1 MTQSN
6 AQLPAD
12 FDPHALPTL
21 ETSRL
26 MAKMAQSIKPPR
38 RGIVQGFIA
47 RTDSFPVDENIASLE
62 KIRDGLSD
70 SDPQKANIDALISRT
85 LSVSDLTPKT
95 YDRFKQNPNAF
106 SSWYPQL
113 AKAIADSNS
122 PFKTPASK
130 CITLPIEL
138 AQFMRIEYGET
149 TEQDK
154 KTFNNF
160 VFHALALED
169 DKTYFIKTGNFSMK
183 FEFHNARCTEPREM
197 GEYFQVINNFA
208 MQVGAGTTVELVARE
223 YIKDVEDNPTIYNGM
238 PLRTEFR
245 AFVDFDANTLIGIV
259 PYWHPIVMKR
269 ALNNP
274 HASPEQ
280 QERTKQDFVTYCAH
294 EDALTAKYN
303 DLLPTVRRE
312 LKALIPHVG
321 LSGRYSVDV
330 MKNGDDLY
338 VIDMALMAESAL
350 SELLDNPDYNE
361 PAFAALFDEGEVSE

>member
-1 MTQSN
+1 MTQSHS
-6 AQLPAD
+6 QLPTD
-12 FDPHALPTL
+12 FDPHALPTVA
-21 ETSRL
+21 TARL

-38 RGIVQGFIA
+38 RGIVPGFLA
-47 RTDSFPVDENIASLE
+47 RTDSFPVDENIANLE
-62 KIRDGLSD
+62 AMRDGLAD
-70 SDPQKANIDALISRT
+70 SDPQKQNIDALISRT

-106 SSWYPQL
+106 SNWFPQL
-113 AKAIADSNS
+113 KAAIDTSKS
-122 PFKTPASK
+122 PFRTPASK
-130 CITLPIEL
+130 CVTLPIEL
-138 AQFMRIEYGET
+138 AQFMRIEYGDT
-149 TEQDK
+149 TPQDK
-154 KTFNNF
+154 ATFNDF
-160 VFHALALED
+160 VFHALELED
-169 DKTYFIKTGNFSMK
+169 NKTYFIKTGNFSMK

-208 MQVGAGTTVELVARE
+208 MQVGAGSTVEIVARE
-223 YIKDVEDNPTIYNGM
+223 YIEDVENNPTIYNGM

-245 AFVDFDANTLIGIV
+245 AFVDFDTDTLIGIV

-269 ALNNP
+269 ALSSS
-274 HASPEQ
+274 HIKTVQ
-280 QERTKQDFVTYCAH
+280 QDFITYSAH

-312 LKALIPHVG
+312 LKQLIPHVN

-361 PAFAALFDEGEVSE
+361 PAFAALFDEGEVSK